1 MAALRYK
8 TAKEMEEKIDNYF
21 ESLKGQPL
29 LDCEGQPVVCKG
41 RIVFLEEP
49 TPPTVCGLAL
59 HLGLKSR
66 QSLLNY
72 KNRSKAFEEVIS
84 RAKLR
89 IEAYA
94 EGRLFDRDGSRGA
107 QFTLENNFGWK
118 KEDAS
123 SDGEGNNLID
133 AIAES
138 LKDLNKHEV

>member
-1 MAALRYK
+1 
-8 TAKEMEEKIDNYF
+8 MEEKIDNYF

-72 KNRSKAFEEVIS
+72 KTDPKH
-84 RAKLR
+84 L
-89 IEAYA
+89 
-94 EGRLFDRDGSRGA
+94 
-107 QFTLENNFGWK
+107 K
-118 KEDAS
+118 K
-123 SDGEGNNLID
+123 
-133 AIAES
+133 
-138 LKDLNKHEV
+138 

>member
-1 MAALRYK
+1 M
-8 TAKEMEEKIDNYF
+8 
-21 ESLKGQPL
+21 KGQPL

-89 IEAYA
+89 IE
-94 EGRLFDRDGSRGA
+94 RM
-107 QFTLENNFGWK
+107 Q
-118 KEDAS
+118 KEDY
-123 SDGEGNNLID
+123 LIETD
-133 AIAES
+133 HVEHS
-138 LKDLNKHEV
+138 LR